1 MPTKKITHSFLSYKL
16 VHKDKII
23 SLLNLKDLKI
33 VIFLFL
39 GSLDYYSN
47 TQYCIFDRIACI
59 NLNMNTW
66 PAAYTII

>member
-1 MPTKKITHSFLSYKL
+1 MPTKKIAHSFLSYKL